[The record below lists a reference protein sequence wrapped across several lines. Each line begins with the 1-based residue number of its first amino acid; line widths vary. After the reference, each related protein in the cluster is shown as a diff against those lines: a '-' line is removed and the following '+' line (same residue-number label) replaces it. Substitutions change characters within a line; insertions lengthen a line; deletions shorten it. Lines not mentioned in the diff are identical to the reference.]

1 VFRTGGERFSTS
13 EEYDQEYHR
22 HCRVGEKLDSIPVD
36 KIINRNHKKHRYEDG
51 EEVPHRHAL
60 LYEHT
65 LEGFVR
71 AKFATG
77 IHFLPSHKGT
87 MNWIRSS
94 ENLSPCMT

>member
-1 VFRTGGERFSTS
+1 
-13 EEYDQEYHR
+13 
-22 HCRVGEKLDSIPVD
+22 
-36 KIINRNHKKHRYEDG
+36 
-51 EEVPHRHAL
+51 